1 MKNRSVNI
9 AGKLPKGL
17 VDLYREVDTHTRR
30 LGIEYLVVGAMAR
43 DLVLVYGYGSTIER
57 GTRDVDFGIN
67 VASWEDFN
75 TLRRRLLE
83 VGYHPDPKK
92 IYKLTYED
100 GEGLPW
106 EIDILPFG
114 GIADKDANIS
124 WPPNQEFVMNTL
136 GFAEAAEYA
145 LQVKIGTDPDIII
158 PVASPAGVCILK
170 LVAWLDREQELKKKD
185 AADFGYLIQSYTKIP
200 EIFDAVYDD
209 GYMEAQDWGEAKASA
224 MKLGRDAGAIALP
237 ATKAFLGEALFG
249 KPISKEQF
257 ARDMQGQNKRD
268 FAQCKEL
275 LDIFSDAFLS
285 AG

>member
-17 VDLYREVDTHTRR
+17 VDLYEEIDTLTGK

-43 DLVLVYGYGSTIER
+43 DLVLVHGYGSTIER

-75 TLRRRLLE
+75 ALKDRLLE

-114 GIADKDANIS
+114 DIADKDANIS
-124 WPPNQEFVMNTL
+124 WPPNQEFVMNML
-136 GFAEAAEYA
+136 GFAETAEYA
-145 LQVKIGTDPDIII
+145 LQVQISTDPDIVI

-200 EIFDAVYDD
+200 EIFDAVYDE
-209 GYMEAQDWGEAKASA
+209 GYMEAREWDEIKAGA
-224 MKLGRDAGAIALP
+224 MKLGRDAGTIALP
-237 ATKAFLGEALFG
+237 ATKAFLGKALFG
-249 KPISKEQF
+249 KTVSKEQF

-268 FAQCKEL
+268 LAQCMEL
-275 LDIFSDAFLS
+275 LDVFSEAFL
-285 AG
+285 GDR